1 MDQIKMEDLEQKINS
16 QYANTTGIVII
27 KDGIVSYEKYFK
39 GCTAESR
46 VHVYSVTKSVIS
58 ILLGIALDKGY
69 IKNIEEK
76 VLDYFPEY
84 KVKRGEK
91 KIQNITL
98 RDMLTMTAPLQGA
111 ICSNAIFT
119 CVIFLFLRLYIF

>member
-58 ILLGIALDKGY
+58 I
-69 IKNIEEK
+69 
-76 VLDYFPEY
+76 
-84 KVKRGEK
+84 
-91 KIQNITL
+91 
-98 RDMLTMTAPLQGA
+98 
-111 ICSNAIFT
+111 
-119 CVIFLFLRLYIF
+119 